1 MKILLLAPQ
10 PFYEERGTPIA
21 VDLLLKALSD
31 RGESVDVLTYPIGE
45 DRQYPGV
52 TLHRLPKIPGIR
64 KVKPGPSFPKIVCD
78 VVMMFRA
85 ARMARRTRYD
95 VVHAVEES

>member
-45 DRQYPGV
+45 
-52 TLHRLPKIPGIR
+52 
-64 KVKPGPSFPKIVCD
+64 
-78 VVMMFRA
+78 
-85 ARMARRTRYD
+85 
-95 VVHAVEES
+95 